1 MGIQKIIR
9 TIGMLQGTKASM
21 SLGKNQLRMARAK
34 MCDPG
39 KAIFDSTLGKLN
51 KPNVDV
57 AYKVSERGYS
67 VGAVTIK
74 DGQKALGNGAIS
86 VTGLGTEQS
95 IIKYRLNIGEN
106 GKVAQVSGYLDNTEN
121 LSLDDVLINIMRK
134 DGITSIKEQVG
145 KAYGV
150 KGAINEKEYA
160 KMLDKLSGVPIAT
173 TLLDKVTGKANALTA
188 KVQEKVRDFLAGK
201 DILPKAN
208 KVAVKDN
215 FEKKAVK
222 VSDEY
227 VENLLN
233 KFKNKD
239 FAHSAINEAK
249 KTIRTPNGKEVPIE
263 EFQKTINEYFASSA
277 KTISDLAKNGKDE
290 AAEKLLKELKNI
302 SDFSSKQGVEIKND
316 WTKWLGDAFFK

>member
-9 TIGMLQGTKASM
+9 TIGMLQGSKGSL

-57 AYKVSERGYS
+57 AYKVSERGYT
-67 VGAVTIK
+67 VGAVAIK
-74 DGQKALGNGAIS
+74 DGQKTVGNGAIS

-106 GKVAQVSGYLDNTEN
+106 GKVAQVNGFLDNTEN
-121 LSLDDVLINIMRK
+121 LSLDDILLNIMRK
-134 DGITSIKEQVG
+134 DGITSVHQHIG
-145 KAYGV
+145 KAYGAR
-150 KGAINEKEYA
+150 GSINEKEYA
-160 KMLDKLSGVPIAT
+160 KMLDKLSGMPLAT
-173 TLLDKVTGKANALTA
+173 TLLDKVTGKANGFTA

-201 DILPKAN
+201 GALTKA
-208 KVAVKDN
+208 KDVAVKDN

-233 KFKNKD
+233 KFKNKN
-239 FAHSAINEAK
+239 FSHTAINDAK
-249 KTIRTPNGKEVPIE
+249 KTIRTPNGKEVPIDE
-263 EFQKTINEYFASSA
+263 YSKTINEYFASST
-277 KTISDLAKNGKDE
+277 KTISELAKNGKDE
-290 AAEKLLKELKNI
+290 AAKQLLRDLKNI